1 MKAFVCLS
9 ALLVAA
15 SAAPSGPVVVGYGGG
30 QTSHQSVSR
39 PYGEQR
45 SIVQSK
51 AFGAA
56 HASVS
61 QVDNSKGL
69 SEIQPAHGAN
79 RPVPVGHAAV
89 VPVIGHAVHAAP
101 LVHAAPAYHAA
112 PVVHAAPAY
121 HAPVVHAAPAY
132 HAPIVKVA
140 PAYHAPVVKGYAEPA
155 YPDEPSPYTYT
166 YAVADDYSKAAFNAE
181 ETADGA
187 GTVSGSYS
195 VALPDGRTQ
204 HVNYHANGYDGYVA
218 DVTYEGAAVYPDAPV
233 VKAAYAAPVVHAAP
247 AYHAAPV
254 VHAAPAYHAAPVVH
268 AAPAYHAAPVVA
280 HAPVVAAGYHAR
292 PAGQVSHQSV
302 SKPYQ
307 GEHRSTTQSKA
318 FGASVAAVADSPN
331 RLHGAKAV
339 IAQPVAHVI
348 G

>member
-69 SEIQPAHGAN
+69 SEIQPALGAN
-79 RPVPVGHAAV
+79 RPVAVGHAAV
-89 VPVIGHAVHAAP
+89 GAYHAAP
-101 LVHAAPAYHAA
+101 AYHAPVVHAPAYHAA

-132 HAPIVKVA
+132 HAPIVHAAPAYHAPVVHAAPAYHAPVVKVA

-166 YAVADDYSKAAFNAE
+166 YAVADDYSKAAFNAA
-181 ETADGA
+181 ETGDGTGNA
-187 GTVSGSYS
+187 AGSYS

-204 HVNYHANGYDGYVA
+204 HVNYKADGYEGYVA

-233 VKAAYAAPVVHAAP
+233 AYKAAPVP
-247 AYHAAPV
+247 AY
-254 VHAAPAYHAAPVVH
+254 
-268 AAPAYHAAPVVA
+268 
-280 HAPVVAAGYHAR
+280 AG
-292 PAGQVSHQSV
+292 
-302 SKPYQ
+302 
-307 GEHRSTTQSKA
+307 
-318 FGASVAAVADSPN
+318 
-331 RLHGAKAV
+331 
-339 IAQPVAHVI
+339 
-348 G
+348 